1 MTNLNQCKYAKHSKN
16 LNRFIITVAALI
28 FVLPVESGSTSSTE
42 SANLILFNGVVA
54 TLNRSFSFEQA
65 VAIRNHQIIAV
76 GKNQE
81 VLRHQGPES
90 QLVDLRGRFLMPGF
104 IEGHGHFMSLGRSKQ
119 IIDLSQA
126 KSWEEIIS
134 KVAIAV
140 DNSDEGQW
148 IEGRGW
154 HQEKWIT
161 AKENLVDGVPT
172 NRRLNQVAPNNPV
185 ILGHASGHA
194 AMANLQAL
202 KAAKINDATP
212 NPRGGKI
219 VRDQHGTA
227 TGLLR
232 ETAQGLTAFAIA
244 KSRSSLTEDNVF
256 EQMSEQ
262 VELAAIE
269 ALRHGITSFH
279 DAGSNFATIDFYK
292 KLEQRKGLPIRLYV
306 MIQEED
312 NEKLESNLQ
321 KYYSPYQ
328 DNDFLTIRSIK
339 AQLDGALGSHG
350 AWLLQPYTD
359 LPDSS
364 GLVLKPLPILKKTAA
379 LAITH
384 GFQLNTHA
392 IGDRANR
399 EILNLYEDAVEGQE
413 QALRAL
419 RWRVEHAQHIQ
430 PADVPR
436 FGKLGVIAAVQGV
449 HCTSDGPWIVTR
461 LGDKRTRT
469 TSYPWRDLIDTGAI
483 VANGTD
489 TPVESINPI
498 ASFYSSVSRT
508 MNNSER
514 FYPSQSMDRVEALK
528 SYTINNA
535 IAAFEEQHKG
545 SIEIG
550 KLADLVVLSKNLL
563 EVPDDQILST
573 QVDLTILGGTI
584 KYQRT
589 GSIGVGH

>member
-1 MTNLNQCKYAKHSKN
+1 MTNLNQRKYAKHFKN
-16 LNRFIITVAALI
+16 LKLFIITVAAW
-28 FVLPVESGSTSSTE
+28 VLVSPVESESNSSTE
-42 SANLILFNGVVA
+42 SANLILFNGVIA
-54 TLNRSFSFEQA
+54 TLNPSFSIEQA
-65 VAIRNHQIIAV
+65 VAIRNHQIISV

-81 VLRHQGPES
+81 VLGHQGPGS
-90 QLVDLRGRFLMPGF
+90 QLIDLQGRFLMPGF

-126 KSWEEIIS
+126 KSWEEIVS

-140 DNSDEGQW
+140 DSSDEGQW

-154 HQEKWIT
+154 HQEKWISGR
-161 AKENLVDGVPT
+161 ENLVDGVPT

-202 KAAKINDATP
+202 MAAKIDDTTP

-219 VRDQHGTA
+219 VRDQNGTA

-232 ETAQGLTAFAIA
+232 ETAQSLTASALA
-244 KSRSSLTEDNVF
+244 KSRSAQTEGDVF
-256 EQMSEQ
+256 NQRSEQ
-262 VELAAIE
+262 VELAAKE
-269 ALRHGITSFH
+269 ALRHGVTSFH

-306 MIQEED
+306 MIQGED
-312 NEKLESNLQ
+312 NEKLESNLK

-328 DNDFLTIRSIK
+328 DNDFLTVRSIK

-399 EILNLYEDAVEGQE
+399 EVLNLYEDAVEG

-419 RWRVEHAQHIQ
+419 RWRVEHAQHIH
-430 PADVPR
+430 PIDVPR

-461 LGDKRTRT
+461 LGDKRTKT

-514 FYPSQSMDRVEALK
+514 FHPAQAMNRVEALK

-573 QVDLTILGGTI
+573 QVDLTIVGGII

>member
-1 MTNLNQCKYAKHSKN
+1 MIQIRQSTKPIHLVSLKILVICWFYSPFVHSQD
-16 LNRFIITVAALI
+16 
-28 FVLPVESGSTSSTE
+28 TSNTE
-42 SANLILFNGVVA
+42 PANLILFNGTVA
-54 TLNRSFSFEQA
+54 TLNDSFSIEQA
-65 VAIRNHQIIAV
+65 VAIRNHKIVAVGENAKALSLKGPNSQII
-76 GKNQE
+76 
-81 VLRHQGPES
+81 
-90 QLVDLRGRFLMPGF
+90 DLKGRFLMPGF
-104 IEGHGHFMSLGRSKQ
+104 IEGHGHYLSLGRSKQ
-119 IIDLSQA
+119 ILDLSQA
-126 KSWEEIIS
+126 KSWDEIIS

-140 DNSDEGQW
+140 DRSDEGQW

-154 HQEKWIT
+154 HQEKWISGQDD
-161 AKENLVDGVPT
+161 LIDGVPT
-172 NRRLNQVAPNNPV
+172 NRRLNEIASDNPV

-194 AMANLQAL
+194 AIANHLAL
-202 KAAKINDATP
+202 RISGIDEQTP

-219 VRDQHGTA
+219 VRDENGIA

-232 ETAQGLTAFAIA
+232 ETAQNLTASALA
-244 KSRSSLTEDNVF
+244 SSRSNLTEEDVF
-256 EQMSEQ
+256 NQMSEQ
-262 VELAAIE
+262 VELAAEE

-279 DAGSNFATIDFYK
+279 DAGSNFSTIDFYK
-292 KLEQRKGLPIRLYV
+292 KLEKKKDLPIRLYV
-306 MIQEED
+306 MIQGED
-312 NEKLESNLQ
+312 NEKLELNLE

-328 DNDFLTIRSIK
+328 ENDFLTVRSIK

-359 LPDSS
+359 LPESS

-379 LAITH
+379 LALSY

-392 IGDRANR
+392 IGDRANQ
-399 EILNLYEDAVEGQE
+399 EILNLYENAVAENKQI
-413 QALRAL
+413 LRDL
-419 RWRVEHAQHIQ
+419 RWRVEHAQHIH
-430 PADVPR
+430 PRDVPR
-436 FGKLGVIAAVQGV
+436 FGKLGVIASIQGV
-449 HCTSDGPWIVTR
+449 HCTSDGPWIATR
-461 LGDKRTRT
+461 LGEKRTKM
-469 TSYPWRDLIDTGAI
+469 TSYPWRNLIDTGAI

-514 FYPSQSMDRVEALK
+514 FHPSQSMNRVEALK

-535 IAAFEEQHKG
+535 IASFEEEYKG
-545 SIEIG
+545 SIEVG
-550 KLADLVVLSKNLL
+550 KLADLVVLSENLL

-573 QVDLTILGGTI
+573 QVDLTIVGGAI